1 MPLTGC
7 DSKRGKLADA
17 SRWLSVTLAA
27 ISQKADLGCESAAL
41 QVLLSIYIT
50 NNFGPAHFVTMGVC
64 ILCPPPRKKI
74 SNCKYKI
81 NDDHINDD

>member
-1 MPLTGC
+1 MPLTAC

-27 ISQKADLGCESAAL
+27 ISQKADLGGESAAL

-50 NNFGPAHFVTMGVC
+50 NNFGPAHFATMGVC
-64 ILCPPPRKKI
+64 IFMPPAQKENITTVNIRLMMIK
-74 SNCKYKI
+74 
-81 NDDHINDD
+81 